1 MDYLSL
7 LPEINA
13 VKVAILSVIVILI
26 NIFSVLL
33 AYSWFNRFQR
43 PDTKEYRKWRDDFGG
58 GSIGDYNS
66 WKRQNNSYSKRSSGR
81 RYNNR
86 RYYNN
91 RRRGRW

>member
-7 LPEINA
+7 LPEINS
-13 VKVAILSVIVILI
+13 VKVAILSVIAIFI

-58 GSIGDYNS
+58 GSIAQYNS
-66 WKRQNNSYSKRSSGR
+66 WKKQNDSYSNRSYR
-81 RYNNR
+81 RRSYRNR
-86 RYYNN
+86 NY